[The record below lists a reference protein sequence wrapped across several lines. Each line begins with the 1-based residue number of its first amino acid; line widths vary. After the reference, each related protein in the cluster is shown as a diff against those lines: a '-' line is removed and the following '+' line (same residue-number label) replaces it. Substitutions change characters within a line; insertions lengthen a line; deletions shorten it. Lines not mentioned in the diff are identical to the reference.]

1 MKIRD
6 AFLLYST
13 YRLSD
18 DVIEI
23 YFRESAIFIPLTGHI
38 LYYDDSKREVHE
50 CTGILRPF
58 KEFIQSLKI
67 TDGDQIVYYG
77 CVGTCT
83 PFVELLAIA
92 IRNLH
97 AEQVFVP
104 LLDESK
110 ARKIVNVDNVG
121 MQVCGDTPFQLN
133 PKVLVFMGGLAMP
146 NMPLTKTDAKEIID
160 RHGNVKVV
168 GVCFMSMFEKA
179 GWLDT
184 VSFDMMID
192 ATINPVIVS
201 WKEI

>member
-1 MKIRD
+1 MIRKEK
-6 AFLLYST
+6 YTS
-13 YRLSD
+13 
-18 DVIEI
+18 V
-23 YFRESAIFIPLTGHI
+23 P
-38 LYYDDSKREVHE
+38 
-50 CTGILRPF
+50 GILRPF

-92 IRNLH
+92 IRSLH

-104 LLDESK
+104 LLDETK

-121 MQVCGDTPFQLN
+121 MQVCGSSPVRLN

-146 NMPLTKTDAKEIID
+146 DMPLTKGDVGELIL
-160 RHGNVKVV
+160 RHGNVKVL
-168 GVCFMSMFEKA
+168 GICFMSMFEKA
-179 GWLDT
+179 GWLDMI
-184 VSFDMMID
+184 SFDMMID
-192 ATINPVIVS
+192 ATIDPVVVS

>member
-1 MKIRD
+1 MTGDTLIMMRKE
-6 AFLLYST
+6 T
-13 YRLSD
+13 YIS
-18 DVIEI
+18 V
-23 YFRESAIFIPLTGHI
+23 P
-38 LYYDDSKREVHE
+38 
-50 CTGILRPF
+50 GILRPF
-58 KEFIQSLKI
+58 REFMQSLKI
-67 TDGDQIVYYG
+67 TDGNQIVYYG

-146 NMPLTKTDAKEIID
+146 NMPLTKEDVKELVR
-160 RHGNVKVV
+160 RHGNAKVV

-184 VSFDMMID
+184 ISFDMMID
-192 ATINPVIVS
+192 ATIDPVTVT
-201 WKEI
+201 WKEIQ